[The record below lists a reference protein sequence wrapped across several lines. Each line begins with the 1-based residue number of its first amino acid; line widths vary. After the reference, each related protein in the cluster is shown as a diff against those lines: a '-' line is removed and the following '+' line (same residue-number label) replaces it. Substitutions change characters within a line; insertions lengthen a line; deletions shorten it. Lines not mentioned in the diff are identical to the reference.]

1 VRLCILFSSRSL
13 VEVEIAAQAANSQ
26 EVIFKDMKVRS
37 SYWQLLPY
45 LWPQWPLL
53 VKGSVCILG
62 FVLFTLLLPYL
73 AGQVAFF
80 VGQGNVNQIA
90 YWLGLATLV
99 FLVRGLFQYGQNIF
113 MIAAALNMVLNL
125 RKRVYAHLHKLGLDY
140 FETTQTGD
148 LTYRLTEDIDR
159 VGEIVDKLSH
169 QFVSN
174 FLQLIAIPA
183 YMLYLNWPL
192 TLAGLLLAPLMA
204 WLIGL
209 FGQRLLV
216 LSRQSQNHV
225 SNLSAML
232 TEVFSGIRVVQA
244 FAAQEYEVKRFNQE
258 AERNRQAKYRAQQLK
273 SIQFPVVGFLEAVS
287 IMLLF
292 LLGGWQ
298 ISQGNLTVQ
307 GFISFLAAVALLI
320 QPIDLMISNFNEYK
334 QTEASVER
342 IFELMARQPSLN
354 EKPDAKELPRV
365 IGKVEYCHVSFA
377 YNLGEPVLKDLCL
390 CASPGNVIALV
401 GSSGAGKSTLINLL
415 LRFYDPQSGQIL
427 IDDID
432 IRNVTLNSLRRQIG
446 IVPQDITLFSG
457 TIAQNIGYGQE
468 ELDLEAIQEAAKI
481 ANAHS
486 FITQFSQGYHTWV
499 GERGVNLSGGQRQR
513 LAIARAIVHDP
524 RILIL
529 DEATS
534 ALDSESEALVQ
545 EALERVMQNRTVFII
560 AHRLS
565 SVRRA
570 DCILVLEQGQVVE
583 SGTHTSLLSKGGR
596 YAHFYAQQFYSAQ
609 E

>member
-1 VRLCILFSSRSL
+1 
-13 VEVEIAAQAANSQ
+13 
-26 EVIFKDMKVRS
+26 MKVRS

-53 VKGSVCILG
+53 VRGLACILG
-62 FVLFTLLLPYL
+62 FVLLTLALPYL
-73 AGQVAFF
+73 AGQVALF

-90 YWLGLATLV
+90 YWLGLGTLV
-99 FLVRGLFQYGQNIF
+99 FLFRGLCQYGQNVF

-169 QFVSN
+169 QFLSN
-174 FLQLIAIPA
+174 LLQLIAIPI
-183 YMLYLNWPL
+183 YMLYLNWQL
-192 TLAGLLLAPLMA
+192 TLASFVLAPFMA

-216 LSRQSQNHV
+216 LSRQSQNQV
-225 SNLSAML
+225 SNLSALL

-244 FAAQEYEVKRFNQE
+244 FAAQGYEVKRFNQE
-258 AERNRQAKYRAQQLK
+258 AESNRKAKYRALQLK

-298 ISQGNLTVQ
+298 ISQNQLTSQ
-307 GFISFLAAVALLI
+307 GFISFLAAVAILI
-320 QPIDLMISNFNEYK
+320 QPIDLLISNYNEYK

-342 IFELMARQPSLN
+342 IFELMAQQPSLS
-354 EKPDAKELPRV
+354 EKSNARELPRV
-365 IGKVEYCHVSFA
+365 AGKVEYRHVNFA
-377 YNLGEPVLKDLCL
+377 YDPGQPVLKDLCL
-390 CASPGNVIALV
+390 DASPGSVIALV

-415 LRFYDPQSGQIL
+415 LRFYDPQVGEIL

-432 IRNVTLNSLRRQIG
+432 IRDVTLTSLRRQIG

-468 ELDLEAIQEAAKI
+468 ELDLAAIEEAAKI

-486 FITQFSQGYHTWV
+486 FITQFSQGYHSWV

-513 LAIARAIVHDP
+513 LAIARAIVNDP

-545 EALERVMQNRTVFII
+545 EAIERVMENRTVFII

-583 SGTHTSLLSKGGR
+583 AGTHTSLLSQEGR
-596 YAHFYAQQFYSAQ
+596 YARFYAQQFYSG
-609 E
+609 EGVSRE

>member
-298 ISQGNLTVQ
+298 ISQGNLTAQ

>member
-1 VRLCILFSSRSL
+1 
-13 VEVEIAAQAANSQ
+13 
-26 EVIFKDMKVRS
+26 MKVRS

-53 VKGSVCILG
+53 IRGVACILG
-62 FVLFTLLLPYL
+62 YVLFTLSLPYL

-80 VGQGNVNQIA
+80 IGQGNVNKIA

-113 MIAAALNMVLNL
+113 MIDAALEMALNV

-148 LTYRLTEDIDR
+148 LTYRLTEDVDR

-169 QFVSN
+169 QFLSN
-174 FLQLIAIPA
+174 ILQLIAIPA

-192 TLAGLLLAPLMA
+192 TLAGLTLAPIMA
-204 WLIGL
+204 WLIGQ

-216 LSRQSQNHV
+216 LSRQSQNQV
-225 SNLSAML
+225 SNLSALL
-232 TEVFSGIRVVQA
+232 TEVFGGIRVVQA
-244 FAAQEYEVKRFNQE
+244 FAAQGYEVKRFNRE
-258 AERNRQAKYRAQQLK
+258 AEYNRLAKYRTQQLK
-273 SIQFPVVGFLEAVS
+273 AIQFPVVGFLEAVS

-298 ISQGNLTVQ
+298 ISQNNLTGQ
-307 GFISFLAAVALLI
+307 EFISFLTAVALLI
-320 QPIDLMISNFNEYK
+320 QPIDLTISNYNEFK

-342 IFELMARQPSLN
+342 IFELMAKQPSLSEN
-354 EKPDAKELPRV
+354 PNAKELPRV
-365 IGKVEYCHVSFA
+365 MGKVEYRHVSFA
-377 YNLGEPVLKDLCL
+377 YNPNQPVLKDLCL
-390 CASPGNVIALV
+390 QASPGDVIALV
-401 GSSGAGKSTLINLL
+401 GASGAGKSTLISLL
-415 LRFYDPQSGQIL
+415 LRFYDPQAGQIL
-427 IDDID
+427 IDDFD
-432 IRNVTLNSLRRQIG
+432 IRDVTLTSLRRQIG

-457 TIAQNIGYGQE
+457 TIAENIGYGQE

-486 FITQFSQGYHTWV
+486 FITQFSQGYHSWV

-513 LAIARAIVHDP
+513 LAIARAIVNDP

-583 SGTHTSLLSKGGR
+583 AGTHDSLLSQGGR
-596 YAHFYAQQFYSAQ
+596 YARFYAQQFYSTNQ
-609 E
+609 

>member
-1 VRLCILFSSRSL
+1 
-13 VEVEIAAQAANSQ
+13 
-26 EVIFKDMKVRS
+26 MKVRS

-298 ISQGNLTVQ
+298 ISQGNLTAQ

-401 GSSGAGKSTLINLL
+401 GSSGAGKSTLTNLL

>member
-1 VRLCILFSSRSL
+1 
-13 VEVEIAAQAANSQ
+13 
-26 EVIFKDMKVRS
+26 MKVRS

-45 LWPQWPLL
+45 LWPEWPLL
-53 VKGSVCILG
+53 VRGLICILG
-62 FVLFTLLLPYL
+62 FVLFTLALPYL

-80 VGQGNVNQIA
+80 VGQGKVNQIA

-99 FLVRGLFQYGQNIF
+99 FLVRGLCQYGQNVF

-125 RKRVYAHLHKLGLDY
+125 RKRVYAHLHKLGLDF

-169 QFVSN
+169 QFLSN

-183 YMLYLNWPL
+183 YMLYLNWRL
-192 TLAGLLLAPLMA
+192 TLAGMILAPLMA

-225 SNLSAML
+225 SNLSALL
-232 TEVFSGIRVVQA
+232 TEVFSGIRIVQA
-244 FAAQEYEVKRFNQE
+244 FAAQGYEVKRFNQE
-258 AERNRQAKYRAQQLK
+258 AEYNRQARYRAQQLK

-298 ISQGNLTVQ
+298 ISQGNLTSQ
-307 GFISFLAAVALLI
+307 GFISFLTAVALLI
-320 QPIDLMISNFNEYK
+320 QPIDLMISNYNEYK

-342 IFELMARQPSLN
+342 IFELMARKPSIS

-365 IGKVEYCHVSFA
+365 VGKVKYRDVNFA
-377 YNLGEPVLKDLCL
+377 YDPGQPVLKDLCL
-390 CASPGNVIALV
+390 HACPGDVIALV

-427 IDDID
+427 IDGID
-432 IRNVTLNSLRRQIG
+432 LRDVRLNSLRRQIG
-446 IVPQDITLFSG
+446 IVPQEITLFSG

-468 ELDLEAIQEAAKI
+468 ELDLKAIQEAAKI

-486 FITQFSQGYHTWV
+486 FITQFPQGYHTWV

-513 LAIARAIVHDP
+513 LAIARAIVNNP

-545 EALERVMQNRTVFII
+545 EALERVMHNRTVFII

-570 DCILVLEQGQVVE
+570 DSILVLEQGQVVE
-583 SGTHTSLLSKGGR
+583 EGTHASLLSKEGR
-596 YAHFYAQQFYSAQ
+596 YARFYAQQFYDPNN
-609 E
+609 

>member
-1 VRLCILFSSRSL
+1 
-13 VEVEIAAQAANSQ
+13 
-26 EVIFKDMKVRS
+26 MKVRS

-169 QFVSN
+169 QFVCN

-298 ISQGNLTVQ
+298 ISQGNLTAQ

-432 IRNVTLNSLRRQIG
+432 IRDVTLNSLRRQIG

>member
-1 VRLCILFSSRSL
+1 
-13 VEVEIAAQAANSQ
+13 
-26 EVIFKDMKVRS
+26 MKVRS

-53 VKGSVCILG
+53 IRGLACILG
-62 FVLFTLLLPYL
+62 FVLFTVAVPYL
-73 AGQVAFF
+73 AGQVAFYL
-80 VGQGNVNQIA
+80 GQGNVNQIA

-99 FLVRGLFQYGQNIF
+99 FFVRGLCQYGQNVF
-113 MIAAALNMVLNL
+113 MIAATLNMVLNL

-169 QFVSN
+169 QFLSN
-174 FLQLIAIPA
+174 SLQLIAIPI

-192 TLAGLLLAPLMA
+192 TLAGLILAPLMA
-204 WLIGL
+204 WLIGE

-216 LSRQSQNHV
+216 LSRQSQNQV

-232 TEVFSGIRVVQA
+232 TEVFSGIRIVQA
-244 FAAQEYEVKRFNQE
+244 FAAQEYEVKRFNKE
-258 AERNRQAKYRAQQLK
+258 AEINRQAKYRALQLK

-287 IMLLF
+287 IILLF

-298 ISQGNLTVQ
+298 ISQGQLTTQ

-320 QPIDLMISNFNEYK
+320 QPIDMLISNYNEYK

-342 IFELMARQPSLN
+342 IFELMAKEPSIS
-354 EKPDAKELPRV
+354 EKSNAQAMPRV
-365 IGKVEYCHVSFA
+365 MGKVEYRHVDFA
-377 YNLGEPVLKDLCL
+377 YNPDQPVLKDLCL
-390 CASPGNVIALV
+390 NASPGDVIALV

-415 LRFYDPQSGQIL
+415 LRFYDPQRGQIL
-427 IDDID
+427 VDDLD
-432 IRNVTLNSLRRQIG
+432 IRDVTLTSLRHQIG
-446 IVPQDITLFSG
+446 IVPQDVTLFSG
-457 TIAQNIGYGQE
+457 TIAENIGYGQE
-468 ELDLEAIQEAAKI
+468 KLDLAAIQEAAKI

-486 FITQFSQGYHTWV
+486 FITQFTQGYQTWV

-513 LAIARAIVHDP
+513 LAIARAVANDP

-570 DCILVLEQGQVVE
+570 DCILVIEQGEVVE
-583 SGTHTSLLSKGGR
+583 AGTHTSLLSQEGR
-596 YAHFYAQQFYSAQ
+596 YARFYAQQFYSTD

>member
-1 VRLCILFSSRSL
+1 
-13 VEVEIAAQAANSQ
+13 
-26 EVIFKDMKVRS
+26 MKVRS

-53 VKGSVCILG
+53 VRGSVCILG

-169 QFVSN
+169 QFLSN

-192 TLAGLLLAPLMA
+192 TLTGVLLAPLMA

-298 ISQGNLTVQ
+298 ISQGNLTAQ

-320 QPIDLMISNFNEYK
+320 QPIDLMISNYNEYK

-365 IGKVEYCHVSFA
+365 IGKVEYRHVSFA
-377 YNLGEPVLKDLCL
+377 YNLSEPVLKDLCL

-432 IRNVTLNSLRRQIG
+432 IRDVTLNSLRRQIG

-583 SGTHTSLLSKGGR
+583 SGTHTSLLSEGGR
-596 YAHFYAQQFYSAQ
+596 YAHFYAQQFHSVQ
-609 E
+609 D

>member
-1 VRLCILFSSRSL
+1 
-13 VEVEIAAQAANSQ
+13 
-26 EVIFKDMKVRS
+26 MKVRS

-53 VKGSVCILG
+53 IRGLACILG
-62 FVLFTLLLPYL
+62 FVLFTLAVPYL
-73 AGQVAFF
+73 AGQVAFYL
-80 VGQGNVNQIA
+80 GQGNVNQIA

-99 FLVRGLFQYGQNIF
+99 FLIRGLCQYGQNVF

-169 QFVSN
+169 QFLSN
-174 FLQLIAIPA
+174 LLQLIAIPI

-192 TLAGLLLAPLMA
+192 TLAGLILAPLMA
-204 WLIGL
+204 WLIGQ

-216 LSRQSQNHV
+216 LSRQSQNQV

-244 FAAQEYEVKRFNQE
+244 FAAQEYEVKRFNKE
-258 AERNRQAKYRAQQLK
+258 AEINRQAKYRALQLK

-298 ISQGNLTVQ
+298 ISQNQLTAQ

-320 QPIDLMISNFNEYK
+320 QPIDLLISNYNEYK

-342 IFELMARQPSLN
+342 IFELMAKEPSIS
-354 EKPDAKELPRV
+354 EKPNAQEMPRV
-365 IGKVEYCHVSFA
+365 IGKVEYRHVDFA
-377 YNLGEPVLKDLCL
+377 YNPDQPVLKDLCL
-390 CASPGNVIALV
+390 GASPGDVIALV

-415 LRFYDPQSGQIL
+415 LRFYDPQRGQIL
-427 IDDID
+427 VDDID
-432 IRNVTLNSLRRQIG
+432 IRDVTLTSLRHQIG

-457 TIAQNIGYGQE
+457 TIAENIGYGQE
-468 ELDLEAIQEAAKI
+468 KLDLAAIQEAAEI

-486 FITQFSQGYHTWV
+486 FITQFSQGYHTWL

-513 LAIARAIVHDP
+513 LAIARAVANDP

-570 DCILVLEQGQVVE
+570 DCILVIEQGQVVE
-583 SGTHTSLLSKGGR
+583 AGTHASLLSQEGR
-596 YAHFYAQQFYSAQ
+596 YARFYAQQLYSTD

>member
-1 VRLCILFSSRSL
+1 
-13 VEVEIAAQAANSQ
+13 
-26 EVIFKDMKVRS
+26 MKVRS

-298 ISQGNLTVQ
+298 ISQGNLTAQ

-365 IGKVEYCHVSFA
+365 IGKVEYRHVSFA
-377 YNLGEPVLKDLCL
+377 YNPGEPVLKDLCL

-432 IRNVTLNSLRRQIG
+432 IRDVTLNSLRRQIG

-486 FITQFSQGYHTWV
+486 FITQFSQGYYTWV

-545 EALERVMQNRTVFII
+545 EAIERVMQNRTVFII

>member
-1 VRLCILFSSRSL
+1 
-13 VEVEIAAQAANSQ
+13 
-26 EVIFKDMKVRS
+26 MKVRS

-53 VKGSVCILG
+53 VRGFACILG
-62 FVLFTLLLPYL
+62 FVLLTVALPYL

-90 YWLGLATLV
+90 YWLGLATVV
-99 FLVRGLFQYGQNIF
+99 FLLRGLCQYGQNVF
-113 MIAAALNMVLNL
+113 TIAAALNMVFEL

-159 VGEIVDKLSH
+159 VGEIVEKLSH
-169 QFVSN
+169 QFLSN
-174 FLQLIAIPA
+174 LLQVIAIPI
-183 YMLYLNWPL
+183 YMLYLNWQL
-192 TLAGLLLAPLMA
+192 TLAGLLLAPIMA
-204 WLIGL
+204 WLIGA

-216 LSRQSQNHV
+216 LSRQSQNQV
-225 SNLSAML
+225 SNLSALL
-232 TEVFSGIRVVQA
+232 TEVFAGIRVVQA
-244 FAAQEYEVKRFNQE
+244 FAAQGYEVKRFNQE
-258 AERNRQAKYRAQQLK
+258 ADRNRQAKYRALQLK
-273 SIQFPVVGFLEAVS
+273 SIQFPVIGFLEAVS

-298 ISQGNLTVQ
+298 ISQNQLTPQ
-307 GFISFLAAVALLI
+307 GFISFLAAVAILI
-320 QPIDLMISNFNEYK
+320 QPIDLLISNYNEYK

-342 IFELMARQPSLN
+342 VFELMAKQPSLSEN
-354 EKPDAKELPRV
+354 PNAKELPRV
-365 IGKVEYCHVSFA
+365 AGKVEYRHVNFA
-377 YNLGEPVLKDLCL
+377 YNLGQPVLKDLSL
-390 CASPGNVIALV
+390 QAAPGSVIALV
-401 GSSGAGKSTLINLL
+401 GASGAGKSTLINLL
-415 LRFYDPQSGQIL
+415 LRFYDPQVGEIL

-432 IRNVTLNSLRRQIG
+432 IRDVTLTSLRHQIG

-457 TIAQNIGYGQE
+457 TIAENIGYGQE
-468 ELDLEAIQEAAKI
+468 ELDFAAIEAAAKI

-486 FITQFSQGYHTWV
+486 FITQFSQGYHSWV

-513 LAIARAIVHDP
+513 LAIARAIVNDP

-583 SGTHTSLLSKGGR
+583 TGTHAALLAQEGR
-596 YAHFYAQQFYSAQ
+596 YARFYAQQFYSTDAVR

>member
-1 VRLCILFSSRSL
+1 
-13 VEVEIAAQAANSQ
+13 
-26 EVIFKDMKVRS
+26 MKVRS

-53 VKGSVCILG
+53 VRGFACILG
-62 FVLFTLLLPYL
+62 FVLLTLAIPYL

-80 VGQGNVNQIA
+80 LGQGNVNQIA
-90 YWLGLATLV
+90 HWLGIGTLV
-99 FLVRGLFQYGQNIF
+99 FLFRGLCQYGQNVF

-169 QFVSN
+169 QFLSN
-174 FLQLIAIPA
+174 LLQLIAIPI
-183 YMLYLNWPL
+183 YMLYLNWQL

-204 WLIGL
+204 WLIGQ

-216 LSRQSQNHV
+216 LSRQSQNQV
-225 SNLSAML
+225 SNLSALL

-244 FAAQEYEVKRFNQE
+244 FAAQGYEVKRFNQE
-258 AERNRQAKYRAQQLK
+258 AERNRQAKYRALQLK

-298 ISQGNLTVQ
+298 ISQNQLTSQ
-307 GFISFLAAVALLI
+307 GFISFLAAVAILI
-320 QPIDLMISNFNEYK
+320 QPIDLLISNYNEYK

-342 IFELMARQPSLN
+342 IFELMLKQPSLSEQSN
-354 EKPDAKELPRV
+354 AKELPRV
-365 IGKVEYCHVSFA
+365 AGKVEYRHVNFA
-377 YNLGEPVLKDLCL
+377 YNSSQPVLKDLCL
-390 CASPGNVIALV
+390 HTSPGNVIALV

-415 LRFYDPQSGQIL
+415 LRFYDPQEGEIL

-432 IRNVTLNSLRRQIG
+432 IRDVTLTSLRHQIG

-457 TIAQNIGYGQE
+457 TIAENIGYGQE
-468 ELDLEAIQEAAKI
+468 ELDLAAIEEAAKI

-486 FITQFSQGYHTWV
+486 FITQFSQGYHSWV

-513 LAIARAIVHDP
+513 LAIARAIVNDP

-545 EALERVMQNRTVFII
+545 EAIERVMQNRTVFII

-570 DCILVLEQGQVVE
+570 DCILVLEQGKLVE
-583 SGTHTSLLSKGGR
+583 TGTHSSLMSQEGR
-596 YAHFYAQQFYSAQ
+596 YARFYAQQFYSTGEQ
-609 E
+609 GNRE

>member
-1 VRLCILFSSRSL
+1 
-13 VEVEIAAQAANSQ
+13 
-26 EVIFKDMKVRS
+26 MKVRS
-37 SYWQLLPY
+37 SYSQLLPY
-45 LWPQWPLL
+45 LWPEWPLL
-53 VKGSVCILG
+53 VRGLVCILG
-62 FVLFTLLLPYL
+62 FVLFTLALPYL

-80 VGQGNVNQIA
+80 VGQGKVNQIA

-99 FLVRGLFQYGQNIF
+99 FLVRGLCQYGQNIF

-125 RKRVYAHLHKLGLDY
+125 RKRVYAHLHKLGLDF

-169 QFVSN
+169 QFLSN

-183 YMLYLNWPL
+183 YMLYLNWRL
-192 TLAGLLLAPLMA
+192 TLAGLILAPFVA

-225 SNLSAML
+225 SNLSALL
-232 TEVFSGIRVVQA
+232 TEVFSGIRIVQA
-244 FAAQEYEVKRFNQE
+244 FAAQGYEINRFNQE
-258 AERNRQAKYRAQQLK
+258 AEYNRQARYRAQQLK
-273 SIQFPVVGFLEAVS
+273 SVQFPVVGFLEAVS

-298 ISQGNLTVQ
+298 ISQGNLTSQ
-307 GFISFLAAVALLI
+307 GFISFLTAVALLI
-320 QPIDLMISNFNEYK
+320 QPIDLMISNYNEYK

-342 IFELMARQPSLN
+342 IFELMARKPSIS

-365 IGKVEYCHVSFA
+365 VGKVEYRHVNFA
-377 YNLGEPVLKDLCL
+377 YHPGQPVLKDLCL
-390 CASPGNVIALV
+390 RASPGDVIALV

-427 IDDID
+427 IDGID
-432 IRNVTLNSLRRQIG
+432 LRDVRLNSLRRQIG
-446 IVPQDITLFSG
+446 IVPQEITLFSG

-468 ELDLEAIQEAAKI
+468 ELDLKAIQEAAKI

-486 FITQFSQGYHTWV
+486 FITQFPQGYHTWV

-513 LAIARAIVHDP
+513 LAIARAIVNNP

-570 DCILVLEQGQVVE
+570 DSILVLEQGQVVE
-583 SGTHTSLLSKGGR
+583 EGTHTSLLSKEGR
-596 YAHFYAQQFYSAQ
+596 YARFYAQQFYSTQ

>member
-1 VRLCILFSSRSL
+1 
-13 VEVEIAAQAANSQ
+13 
-26 EVIFKDMKVRS
+26 MKVRS

-209 FGQRLLV
+209 FGQRLLI

-298 ISQGNLTVQ
+298 ISQGNLTAQ

>member
-1 VRLCILFSSRSL
+1 
-13 VEVEIAAQAANSQ
+13 
-26 EVIFKDMKVRS
+26 MKVRS

-53 VKGSVCILG
+53 IRGLACILG
-62 FVLFTLLLPYL
+62 FVLFTLAVPYL

-80 VGQGNVNQIA
+80 LGQGNVNRIA

-99 FLVRGLFQYGQNIF
+99 FLVRGLCQYGQNVF

-169 QFVSN
+169 QFLSN
-174 FLQLIAIPA
+174 LLQLIAIPI

-192 TLAGLLLAPLMA
+192 TLAGLVLAPLMA
-204 WLIGL
+204 WLIGQ

-216 LSRQSQNHV
+216 LSRQSQNQV

-244 FAAQEYEVKRFNQE
+244 FAAQEYEVKRFNKE
-258 AERNRQAKYRAQQLK
+258 AEINRQAKYRALQLK

-298 ISQGNLTVQ
+298 ISQGQLTAQ

-320 QPIDLMISNFNEYK
+320 QPIDLMISNYNEYK

-342 IFELMARQPSLN
+342 IFELMAKEPSIS
-354 EKPDAKELPRV
+354 EKSDAQAMPRV
-365 IGKVEYCHVSFA
+365 MGKVEYRHVDFA
-377 YNLGEPVLKDLCL
+377 YNPDQPVLKDLCL
-390 CASPGNVIALV
+390 DASPGDVIALV

-415 LRFYDPQSGQIL
+415 LRFYDPQRGQIL
-427 IDDID
+427 VDDLD
-432 IRNVTLNSLRRQIG
+432 IRDVTLTSLRHQIG
-446 IVPQDITLFSG
+446 IVPQDVTLFSG
-457 TIAQNIGYGQE
+457 TIAENIGYGQE
-468 ELDLEAIQEAAKI
+468 ELDLAAIQEAAKI

-486 FITQFSQGYHTWV
+486 FITQFTQGYQTWV

-513 LAIARAIVHDP
+513 LAIARAVANDP

-570 DCILVLEQGQVVE
+570 DCILVIEQGEVVE
-583 SGTHTSLLSKGGR
+583 AGTHTSLLSQEGR
-596 YAHFYAQQFYSAQ
+596 YARFYAQQFYSTD

>member
-1 VRLCILFSSRSL
+1 
-13 VEVEIAAQAANSQ
+13 
-26 EVIFKDMKVRS
+26 MKVRS

-53 VKGSVCILG
+53 IRGLACILG
-62 FVLFTLLLPYL
+62 FVLFTLAVPYL
-73 AGQVAFF
+73 AGQVAFYL
-80 VGQGNVNQIA
+80 GQGNVNQIA
-90 YWLGLATLV
+90 YWLGLATVV
-99 FLVRGLFQYGQNIF
+99 FLVRGLCQYGQNVF

-169 QFVSN
+169 QFLSN
-174 FLQLIAIPA
+174 FLQLIAIPI

-192 TLAGLLLAPLMA
+192 TLAGLILAPLMA
-204 WLIGL
+204 WLIGQ
-209 FGQRLLV
+209 FGERLLV
-216 LSRQSQNHV
+216 LSRQSQNQV

-232 TEVFSGIRVVQA
+232 TEVFSGIRIVQA
-244 FAAQEYEVKRFNQE
+244 FAAQEYEVKRFNKE
-258 AERNRQAKYRAQQLK
+258 AEINRQAKYRALQLK

-298 ISQGNLTVQ
+298 ISQNQLTAQ

-320 QPIDLMISNFNEYK
+320 QPIDLLISNYNEYK

-342 IFELMARQPSLN
+342 IFELMAKEPSIS
-354 EKPDAKELPRV
+354 EKSNAQAMPRV
-365 IGKVEYCHVSFA
+365 MGKVEYRHVDFA
-377 YNLGEPVLKDLCL
+377 YNPDQPVLKDLCL
-390 CASPGNVIALV
+390 NASPGDVIALV

-415 LRFYDPQSGQIL
+415 LRFYDPQRGQIL
-427 IDDID
+427 VDDID
-432 IRNVTLNSLRRQIG
+432 IRDVTLTSLRHQIG
-446 IVPQDITLFSG
+446 IVPQDVTLFSG
-457 TIAQNIGYGQE
+457 TIAENIGYGQE
-468 ELDLEAIQEAAKI
+468 KLDISAIQEAAKI

-513 LAIARAIVHDP
+513 LAIARAVANDP

-570 DCILVLEQGQVVE
+570 DCILVIEQGEVVE
-583 SGTHTSLLSKGGR
+583 AGTHTSLLSQEGR
-596 YAHFYAQQFYSAQ
+596 YARFYAQQFYSTD

>member
-1 VRLCILFSSRSL
+1 
-13 VEVEIAAQAANSQ
+13 
-26 EVIFKDMKVRS
+26 
-37 SYWQLLPY
+37 
-45 LWPQWPLL
+45 
-53 VKGSVCILG
+53 
-62 FVLFTLLLPYL
+62 
-73 AGQVAFF
+73 
-80 VGQGNVNQIA
+80 
-90 YWLGLATLV
+90 
-99 FLVRGLFQYGQNIF
+99 
-113 MIAAALNMVLNL
+113 
-125 RKRVYAHLHKLGLDY
+125 VYAHLHKLGLDY

-169 QFVSN
+169 QFLSN
-174 FLQLIAIPA
+174 LLQLIVIPL

-192 TLAGLLLAPLMA
+192 TLTGLILAPLMA
-204 WLIGL
+204 WLIGA

-216 LSRQSQNHV
+216 LSRQSQNQV
-225 SNLSAML
+225 SNLSALL
-232 TEVFSGIRVVQA
+232 TEVFGGIRVVQA

-258 AERNRQAKYRAQQLK
+258 AEHNRQAQYRTQQLK

-298 ISQGNLTVQ
+298 ISQNQLTSQ

-320 QPIDLMISNFNEYK
+320 QPIDLLISNYNEYK

-342 IFELMARQPSLN
+342 IFELMAKQPSLS
-354 EKPDAKELPRV
+354 EKSNAKEMPRV
-365 IGKVEYCHVSFA
+365 MGKVEYRHVDFA
-377 YNLGEPVLKDLCL
+377 YNPSQPVLKDLCL
-390 CASPGNVIALV
+390 QASPGDVIALV

-415 LRFYDPQSGQIL
+415 LRFYDPQRGQIL
-427 IDDID
+427 VDNID
-432 IRNVTLNSLRRQIG
+432 IRDVTLTSLRRQIG
-446 IVPQDITLFSG
+446 IVPQDVTLFSG

-468 ELDLEAIQEAAKI
+468 KLDLAAIESAAKI

-486 FITQFSQGYHTWV
+486 FISQFSQGYHTWV

-513 LAIARAIVHDP
+513 LAIARAIVNDP

-545 EALERVMQNRTVFII
+545 EAIERVMQNRTVFVI

-570 DCILVLEQGQVVE
+570 DCILVLEHGHLVE
-583 SGTHTSLLSKGGR
+583 AGTHTSLLSQEGR
-596 YAHFYAQQFYSAQ
+596 YARFYAQQFYSTD
-609 E
+609 ED

>member
-1 VRLCILFSSRSL
+1 
-13 VEVEIAAQAANSQ
+13 
-26 EVIFKDMKVRS
+26 MKVRS

-53 VKGSVCILG
+53 VRGLACILG
-62 FVLFTLLLPYL
+62 FVLLTLALPYL
-73 AGQVAFF
+73 AGQVALF

-90 YWLGLATLV
+90 YWLGLGTLV
-99 FLVRGLFQYGQNIF
+99 FLFRGLCQYGQNVF

-169 QFVSN
+169 QFLSN
-174 FLQLIAIPA
+174 LLQLIAIPI
-183 YMLYLNWPL
+183 YMLYLNWQL
-192 TLAGLLLAPLMA
+192 TLASFVLAPLMA

-216 LSRQSQNHV
+216 LSRQSQNQV
-225 SNLSAML
+225 SNLSALL

-244 FAAQEYEVKRFNQE
+244 FAAQGYEVKRFNQE
-258 AERNRQAKYRAQQLK
+258 AESNRKAKYRALQLK

-298 ISQGNLTVQ
+298 ISQNQLTSQ
-307 GFISFLAAVALLI
+307 GFISFLAAVAILI
-320 QPIDLMISNFNEYK
+320 QPIDLLISNYNEYK

-342 IFELMARQPSLN
+342 IFELMAQQPSLS
-354 EKPDAKELPRV
+354 EKSNARELPRV
-365 IGKVEYCHVSFA
+365 AGKVEYRHVNFA
-377 YNLGEPVLKDLCL
+377 YDPGQPVLKDLCL
-390 CASPGNVIALV
+390 DASPGSVIALV

-415 LRFYDPQSGQIL
+415 LRFYDPQAGEIL

-432 IRNVTLNSLRRQIG
+432 IRDVTLTSLRRQIG
-446 IVPQDITLFSG
+446 IVPQDIALFSG

-468 ELDLEAIQEAAKI
+468 ELNLAAIEEAGKI

-486 FITQFSQGYHTWV
+486 FITQFSQGYHSWV

-513 LAIARAIVHDP
+513 LAIARAIVNDP

-545 EALERVMQNRTVFII
+545 EAIERVMQNRTVFII

-583 SGTHTSLLSKGGR
+583 AGTHTSLLSQEGR
-596 YAHFYAQQFYSAQ
+596 YARFYAQQFYSG
-609 E
+609 EGVSRE

>member
-1 VRLCILFSSRSL
+1 
-13 VEVEIAAQAANSQ
+13 
-26 EVIFKDMKVRS
+26 MKVRS

-53 VKGSVCILG
+53 IRGLACILG
-62 FVLFTLLLPYL
+62 FVLFTLAVPYL
-73 AGQVAFF
+73 AGQVAFYL
-80 VGQGNVNQIA
+80 GQGNVNRIA

-99 FLVRGLFQYGQNIF
+99 FFVRGLCQYGQNVF

-169 QFVSN
+169 QFLSN
-174 FLQLIAIPA
+174 LLQLIAIPI

-192 TLAGLLLAPLMA
+192 TLAGLILAPLMA
-204 WLIGL
+204 WLIGE

-216 LSRQSQNHV
+216 LSRQSQNQV

-244 FAAQEYEVKRFNQE
+244 FAAQEYEVKRFNKE
-258 AERNRQAKYRAQQLK
+258 AEINRQAKYRALQLK

-287 IMLLF
+287 IILLF

-298 ISQGNLTVQ
+298 ISQGQLTTQ

-320 QPIDLMISNFNEYK
+320 QPIDMLISNYNEYK

-342 IFELMARQPSLN
+342 IFELMAKEPSIS
-354 EKPDAKELPRV
+354 EKSNAQAMPRV
-365 IGKVEYCHVSFA
+365 MGKVEYRHVDFA
-377 YNLGEPVLKDLCL
+377 YNPDQPVLKDLCL
-390 CASPGNVIALV
+390 NASPGDVIALV

-415 LRFYDPQSGQIL
+415 LRFYDPQRGEIL
-427 IDDID
+427 VDDID
-432 IRNVTLNSLRRQIG
+432 IRDVTLTSLRHQIG
-446 IVPQDITLFSG
+446 IVPQDVTLFSG
-457 TIAQNIGYGQE
+457 TIAENIGYGQE
-468 ELDLEAIQEAAKI
+468 ELDLAAIQEAAKI

-486 FITQFSQGYHTWV
+486 FITQFTQGYQTWV

-513 LAIARAIVHDP
+513 LAIARAVANDP

-570 DCILVLEQGQVVE
+570 DCILVIEQGEVVE
-583 SGTHTSLLSKGGR
+583 AGTHTSLLSQEGR
-596 YAHFYAQQFYSAQ
+596 YARFYAQQFYSTD

>member
-1 VRLCILFSSRSL
+1 
-13 VEVEIAAQAANSQ
+13 
-26 EVIFKDMKVRS
+26 MKVRS

-53 VKGSVCILG
+53 IRGLACILG
-62 FVLFTLLLPYL
+62 FVLFTLAVPYL
-73 AGQVAFF
+73 AGQVAFYL
-80 VGQGNVNQIA
+80 GQGNVNRIA

-99 FLVRGLFQYGQNIF
+99 FLVRGLCQYGQNVF

-169 QFVSN
+169 QFLSN
-174 FLQLIAIPA
+174 LLQLIAIPI

-192 TLAGLLLAPLMA
+192 TLAGLILAPLMA
-204 WLIGL
+204 WLIGE

-216 LSRQSQNHV
+216 LSRQSQNQV

-232 TEVFSGIRVVQA
+232 TEVFSGIRIVQA
-244 FAAQEYEVKRFNQE
+244 FAAQEYEVKRFNKE
-258 AERNRQAKYRAQQLK
+258 AEINRQAKYRALQLK

-287 IMLLF
+287 IILLF

-298 ISQGNLTVQ
+298 ISQGQLTTQ

-320 QPIDLMISNFNEYK
+320 QPIDMLISNYNEYK

-342 IFELMARQPSLN
+342 IFELMAKEPSIS
-354 EKPDAKELPRV
+354 EKSNAQAMPRV
-365 IGKVEYCHVSFA
+365 MGKVEYRHVDFA
-377 YNLGEPVLKDLCL
+377 YNPDQPVLKDLCL
-390 CASPGNVIALV
+390 DASPGDVIALV

-415 LRFYDPQSGQIL
+415 LRFYDPQKGQIL
-427 IDDID
+427 VDDLD
-432 IRNVTLNSLRRQIG
+432 IRDVTLTSLRHQIG
-446 IVPQDITLFSG
+446 IVPQDVTLFSG
-457 TIAQNIGYGQE
+457 TIAENIGYGQE
-468 ELDLEAIQEAAKI
+468 ELDLAAIQEAAKI

-486 FITQFSQGYHTWV
+486 FITQFTQGYQTWV

-513 LAIARAIVHDP
+513 LAIARAVANDP

-570 DCILVLEQGQVVE
+570 DCILVIEQGEVVE
-583 SGTHTSLLSKGGR
+583 AGTHTSLLSQEGR
-596 YAHFYAQQFYSAQ
+596 YARFYAQQFYSTD

>member
-1 VRLCILFSSRSL
+1 
-13 VEVEIAAQAANSQ
+13 
-26 EVIFKDMKVRS
+26 MKVRS

-298 ISQGNLTVQ
+298 ISQGNLTAQ

-432 IRNVTLNSLRRQIG
+432 IRDVTLNSLRRQIG

>member
-1 VRLCILFSSRSL
+1 
-13 VEVEIAAQAANSQ
+13 
-26 EVIFKDMKVRS
+26 MKVRS

-45 LWPQWPLL
+45 LWPEWPLL
-53 VKGSVCILG
+53 IRGLVCILG
-62 FVLFTLLLPYL
+62 FVLFTLALPYL

-99 FLVRGLFQYGQNIF
+99 FLVRGLCQYGQNIF

-169 QFVSN
+169 QFLSN

-183 YMLYLNWPL
+183 YMLYLNWRL
-192 TLAGLLLAPLMA
+192 TLAGLILAPLMA

-225 SNLSAML
+225 SNLSALL
-232 TEVFSGIRVVQA
+232 TEVFSGIRIVQA

-258 AERNRQAKYRAQQLK
+258 AEYNRQARYRAQQLK
-273 SIQFPVVGFLEAVS
+273 SIQFPVIGFLEAVS

-298 ISQGNLTVQ
+298 ISQGNLTSQ
-307 GFISFLAAVALLI
+307 GFISFLTAVALLI
-320 QPIDLMISNFNEYK
+320 QPIDLMISNYNEYK

-342 IFELMARQPSLN
+342 IFELMAKKPSIS
-354 EKPDAKELPRV
+354 EKPDGKELPRV
-365 IGKVEYCHVSFA
+365 VGKVEYRHVSFA
-377 YNLGEPVLKDLCL
+377 YDRTQPVLKDLCL
-390 CASPGNVIALV
+390 RASPGDVIALV

-415 LRFYDPQSGQIL
+415 LRFYDPQSGRIL

-432 IRNVTLNSLRRQIG
+432 LRDVKLNSLRRQIG
-446 IVPQDITLFSG
+446 IVPQEITLFSG

-468 ELDLEAIQEAAKI
+468 ELDLKAIQEAAKI

-486 FITQFSQGYHTWV
+486 FITQFPQGYHTWV

-513 LAIARAIVHDP
+513 LAIARAIVNNP

-545 EALERVMQNRTVFII
+545 EALERVMHNRTVFII

-570 DCILVLEQGQVVE
+570 DTILVLEQGQVVE
-583 SGTHTSLLSKGGR
+583 SGTHTSLLSKEGR
-596 YAHFYAQQFYSAQ
+596 YARFYAQQFYSTQ

>member
-1 VRLCILFSSRSL
+1 
-13 VEVEIAAQAANSQ
+13 
-26 EVIFKDMKVRS
+26 MKVRS

-169 QFVSN
+169 QFLSN

-244 FAAQEYEVKRFNQE
+244 FAAQDYEVKRFNQE

-298 ISQGNLTVQ
+298 ISQGNLTAQ

-320 QPIDLMISNFNEYK
+320 QPIDLLISNFNEYK

-354 EKPDAKELPRV
+354 EQPDAKELPRV
-365 IGKVEYCHVSFA
+365 IGKVEYRHVSFA

-583 SGTHTSLLSKGGR
+583 SGTHASLLSKGGR
-596 YAHFYAQQFYSAQ
+596 YARFYAQQFYSAQ

>member
-1 VRLCILFSSRSL
+1 
-13 VEVEIAAQAANSQ
+13 
-26 EVIFKDMKVRS
+26 MKVRS

-45 LWPQWPLL
+45 LWPQWLL
-53 VKGSVCILG
+53 LIRGLACILG
-62 FVLFTLLLPYL
+62 FVLFTLAVPYL
-73 AGQVAFF
+73 AGQVAFYL
-80 VGQGNVNQIA
+80 GQGNVNQIA

-99 FLVRGLFQYGQNIF
+99 FLIRGLCQYGQNVF

-169 QFVSN
+169 QFLSN
-174 FLQLIAIPA
+174 LLQLIAIPI

-192 TLAGLLLAPLMA
+192 TLAGLILAPLMA
-204 WLIGL
+204 WLIGQ

-216 LSRQSQNHV
+216 LSRQSQNQV

-244 FAAQEYEVKRFNQE
+244 FAAQEYEVKRFNKE
-258 AERNRQAKYRAQQLK
+258 AEINRQAKYRALQLK

-298 ISQGNLTVQ
+298 ISQNQLTAQ

-320 QPIDLMISNFNEYK
+320 QPIDLLISNYNEYK

-342 IFELMARQPSLN
+342 IFELMAKEPSIS
-354 EKPDAKELPRV
+354 EKPNAQEMPRV
-365 IGKVEYCHVSFA
+365 VGKVEYRHVDFA
-377 YNLGEPVLKDLCL
+377 YNPDQPVLKDLCL
-390 CASPGNVIALV
+390 GASPGDVIALV

-415 LRFYDPQSGQIL
+415 LRFYDPQRGQIL
-427 IDDID
+427 VDDLD
-432 IRNVTLNSLRRQIG
+432 IRDVTLTSLRHQIG

-457 TIAQNIGYGQE
+457 TIAENIGYGQE
-468 ELDLEAIQEAAKI
+468 KLDLAAIQSAAEI

-486 FITQFSQGYHTWV
+486 FITQFSQGYHTWL

-513 LAIARAIVHDP
+513 LAIARAVANDP

-570 DCILVLEQGQVVE
+570 DCILVIEQGQIVE
-583 SGTHTSLLSKGGR
+583 AGTHTSLLSQEGR
-596 YAHFYAQQFYSAQ
+596 YARFYAQQLYSTD

>member
-1 VRLCILFSSRSL
+1 
-13 VEVEIAAQAANSQ
+13 
-26 EVIFKDMKVRS
+26 MKVRS

-53 VKGSVCILG
+53 IRGLACILG
-62 FVLFTLLLPYL
+62 FVLFTLAVPYL
-73 AGQVAFF
+73 AGQVAFYL
-80 VGQGNVNQIA
+80 GQGNVNQIA

-99 FLVRGLFQYGQNIF
+99 FLVRGLCQYGQNVF

-169 QFVSN
+169 QFLSN
-174 FLQLIAIPA
+174 LLQLIAIPI

-192 TLAGLLLAPLMA
+192 TLAGLILAPLMA
-204 WLIGL
+204 WLIGE

-216 LSRQSQNHV
+216 LSRQSQNQV

-244 FAAQEYEVKRFNQE
+244 FAAQEYEVKRFNKE
-258 AERNRQAKYRAQQLK
+258 AEINRQAKYRALQLK

-287 IMLLF
+287 IILLF

-298 ISQGNLTVQ
+298 ISQGQLTTQ

-320 QPIDLMISNFNEYK
+320 QPIDMLISNYNEYK

-342 IFELMARQPSLN
+342 IFELMAKEPSIS
-354 EKPDAKELPRV
+354 EKSNAQAMPRV
-365 IGKVEYCHVSFA
+365 MGKVEYRHVDFA
-377 YNLGEPVLKDLCL
+377 YNPDQPVLKDLCL
-390 CASPGNVIALV
+390 NASPGDVIALV

-415 LRFYDPQSGQIL
+415 LRFYDPQRGQIL
-427 IDDID
+427 VDDID
-432 IRNVTLNSLRRQIG
+432 IRDVTLTSLRHQIG
-446 IVPQDITLFSG
+446 IVPQDVTLFSG
-457 TIAQNIGYGQE
+457 TIAENIGYGQE
-468 ELDLEAIQEAAKI
+468 KLDLAAIQEAAKI

-513 LAIARAIVHDP
+513 LAIARAVANDP

-570 DCILVLEQGQVVE
+570 DCILVIEQGEVVE
-583 SGTHTSLLSKGGR
+583 AGTHTSLLSQEGR
-596 YAHFYAQQFYSAQ
+596 YARFYAQQFYSTD